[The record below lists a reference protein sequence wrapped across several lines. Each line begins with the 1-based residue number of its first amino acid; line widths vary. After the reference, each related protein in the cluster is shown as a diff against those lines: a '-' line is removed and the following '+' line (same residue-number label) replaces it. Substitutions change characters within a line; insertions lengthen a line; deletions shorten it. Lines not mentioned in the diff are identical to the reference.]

1 MEDNNLGIAL
11 LKKINERLPD
21 SIKMVAAPLIRSGL
35 IKNSAFIEQY
45 RALKDAELL
54 NEHELKEVAA

>member
-1 MEDNNLGIAL
+1 MGIAL

-35 IKNSAFIEQY
+35 IRNRAFIEQY
-45 RALKDAELL
+45 RALEDAELL
-54 NEHELKEVAA
+54 NEHELKEKGLR